1 MMQTLDGDLTLI
13 WQSSAEFAQT
23 PADARS
29 GIAVDEQLRQ
39 GSARAQPLRILLDD
53 RDDVRRL
60 ALDRQFARPCQRRD
74 PSFTIAIGRAVSLHL
89 FIAELAKHAGGQDD
103 VHEEILVQNQSL
115 SLRRAQSAKP
125 RAPLTGVVL
134 PSARQHD
141 CFKIGY
147 RLDLVGVAT
156 GAIEADRPSP
166 VVPDK
171 CDVLRE
177 LQCLE
182 PRIDIACVIDE
193 TVSLTRRLSGP
204 THAGARQRRCGL
216 TWGMTFR
223 HWYDQVGFPWR
234 NMTGSPL
241 PISM

>member
-89 FIAELAKHAGGQDD
+89 FIAELAKHAGWQNDL
-103 VHEEILVQNQSL
+103 HEEILVQNQSL

-125 RAPLTGVVL
+125 RASLTWIVF

-141 CFKIGY
+141 GLEIGD
-147 RLDLVGVAT
+147 RLDLVRVAA
-156 GAIEADRPSP
+156 GAIKADRSSP
-166 VVPDK
+166 VVPDQR
-171 CDVLRE
+171 DVVRE
-177 LQCLE
+177 LQRFE
-182 PRIDIACVIDE
+182 PRVHVACVIDK
-193 TVSLTRRLSGP
+193 TVSPARRLSRP
-204 THAGARQRRCGL
+204 THANQIGRQAPTMRADMGNE
-216 TWGMTFR
+216 
-223 HWYDQVGFPWR
+223 V
-234 NMTGSPL
+234 SPL
-241 PISM
+241 I